1 MLHIQSLRDG
11 LPIFR
16 ALSSD
21 LRVSIMEL
29 LCQEGPLRMSAI
41 AERLGITSGA
51 LTPHIKALTDCGL
64 ISIDIAGGRHGVQK
78 ICCASEESIMIEAGQ
93 HPRDPNVY
101 ETEIGV
107 GQYTACE
114 VYPTCGIC
122 TPERIIGQVDDPR
135 CFFSQERLNSEI
147 LWFGHG
153 FVEYMIPNFLQPDQ
167 QPIELQLSF
176 EISSEAPGCSE
187 DWPSDVH
194 FRLNGVDL
202 GYWTSPADFGRTQG
216 IYNPP
221 WWFRNWNQH
230 GLYKLLSIN
239 DTGSYIDG
247 LRISDAK
254 LSDLNILPGAA
265 MAFRMYVP
273 ETACNVG
280 GLTIFGHSFG
290 NFAQDIRIRM
300 HYRHWEG
307 RD

>member
-21 LRVSIMEL
+21 MRVSIMEL
-29 LCQEGPLRMSAI
+29 LYQSGPMRMSAI
-41 AERLGITSGA
+41 SEKLGITSGA

-64 ISIDIAGGRHGVQK
+64 ISIDIAGGKHGVQK
-78 ICCASEESIMIEAGQ
+78 ICCASDESIMIESSQ
-93 HPRDPNVY
+93 HLRDLNVY

-135 CFFSQERLNSEI
+135 CFLSPERMNSEI

-153 FVEYMIPNFLQPDQ
+153 FVEYMIPNFLQSDQ
-167 QPIELQLSF
+167 EPIELQLSF

-187 DWPSDVH
+187 DWPSDVY

-202 GYWTSPADFGRTQG
+202 GFWTSPADFGRTQG

-239 DTGSYIDG
+239 NTGSFIDG
-247 LRISDAK
+247 LRIGDARLCD
-254 LSDLNILPGAA
+254 LSITPGAA
-265 MAFRMYVP
+265 MSFRMYVP
-273 ETACNVG
+273 ESARNVG
-280 GLTIFGHSFG
+280 GLTIFGRSFG
-290 NFAQDIRIRM
+290 NFAQDIKMRM
-300 HYRHWEG
+300 HYKIKEER
-307 RD
+307 